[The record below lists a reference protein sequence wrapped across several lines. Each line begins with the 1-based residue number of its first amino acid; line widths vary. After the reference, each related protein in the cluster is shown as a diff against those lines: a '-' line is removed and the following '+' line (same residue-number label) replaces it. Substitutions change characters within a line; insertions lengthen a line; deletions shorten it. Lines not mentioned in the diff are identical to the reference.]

1 MKYFLYTQPCVSD
14 RSRKT
19 NRPSWP
25 VAPRP
30 RDIRVY
36 GMTSAARL
44 RTGMAPI
51 PDILHGSYLGFPSNL
66 PLPRIIRPCFS
77 HTRLDSI
84 TAGRAAVKHIFSISV
99 KIFLLIFVQAS
110 EFSKRAKKPPAAG
123 RERPPAGRM
132 CTAQGRMR
140 ALSRRPT
147 RTLPAPLPAA
157 HRGSAQR
164 VRSPSPPHIDLYP
177 PACYNSYPTLLYNH
191 YYIIITDPAK
201 RRRSVPPQNTRL
213 RAGERTAEW
222 KRIIASPGCSFRFC

>member
-123 RERPPAGRM
+123 RERPPAGRL

-140 ALSRRPT
+140 PLSRRPT

-157 HRGSAQR
+157 HRGRAQR
-164 VRSPSPPHIDLYP
+164 VRPPSRLTLTCIRPHVIM
-177 PACYNSYPTLLYNH
+177 TILL

>member
-84 TAGRAAVKHIFSISV
+84 TAVRAAVKHIFSISV

-110 EFSKRAKKPPAAG
+110 EFSKSAKKPPAAG
-123 RERPPAGRM
+123 RERPPAGRL
-132 CTAQGRMR
+132 CTAQGRIR
-140 ALSRRPT
+140 ALSLRPT
-147 RTLPAPLPAA
+147 RTLPAPLPEA
-157 HRGSAQR
+157 HRGSALR
-164 VRSPSPPHIDLYP
+164 VRSPSRLTLTCIRPHAIMII
-177 PACYNSYPTLLYNH
+177 LL
-191 YYIIITDPAK
+191 YYIIISDPAK

>member
-132 CTAQGRMR
+132 CTAQAGSGRF
-140 ALSRRPT
+140 
-147 RTLPAPLPAA
+147 PAARHAPCPLPFPLPFPKHTAAA
-157 HRGSAQR
+157 HRASA
-164 VRSPSPPHIDLYP
+164 PSRLTLTCIRPHAIMII
-177 PACYNSYPTLLYNH
+177 LLY
-191 YYIIITDPAK
+191 YILITDPAK